1 MRKEYLLLCL
11 KWKYLKDER
20 DSLQRIAETILAEE
34 LSAEEDVIEEVT
46 SEDSAS
52 VSTKSDSDYEVQ
64 EEKESSPFDNES
76 GDEDSSKSSKEDRAP
91 SRTAKGKPV
100 NEIVTRSKTRKT
112 ILANMK
118 KEASTAPSQTEKAE
132 EKVDIRDWV
141 SR

>member
-1 MRKEYLLLCL
+1 MCL

-20 DSLQRIAETILAEE
+20 DSLRRIAETILAEE

-52 VSTKSDSDYEVQ
+52 ALTKSDSDYEVQ

-76 GDEDSSKSSKEDRAP
+76 GDEDSSKSSKENRAP
-91 SRTAKGKPV
+91 SRTAKGKPL

-112 ILANMK
+112 ILANTK
-118 KEASTAPSQTEKAE
+118 KDASTVPSQTEKAE
-132 EKVDIRDWV
+132 EKVDIHDEIKR
-141 SR
+141 